1 MKLKL
6 KILNYLFLQDEYY
19 LNIKSTLGL
28 IIITSIALLQNNNN
42 EDPLVGE
49 LMKVIVE
56 INKLELKT
64 IKGQT
69 LLHLCL
75 NYDTNV
81 DNIFTTGIC
90 W

>member
-1 MKLKL
+1 M
-6 KILNYLFLQDEYY
+6 
-19 LNIKSTLGL
+19 KSTLGL
-28 IIITSIALLQNNNN
+28 IIITSIALLQNSNKD
-42 EDPLVGE
+42 DPVVGD

-64 IKGQT
+64 DKGET

-81 DNIFTTGIC
+81 DNIFTTGVC

>member
-1 MKLKL
+1 MQIIVELNKLKVR
-6 KILNYLFLQDEYY
+6 
-19 LNIKSTLGL
+19 T
-28 IIITSIALLQNNNN
+28 
-42 EDPLVGE
+42 
-49 LMKVIVE
+49 
-56 INKLELKT
+56 KT
-64 IKGQT
+64 EQT

>member
-1 MKLKL
+1 MLAK
-6 KILNYLFLQDEYY
+6 D
-19 LNIKSTLGL
+19 
-28 IIITSIALLQNNNN
+28 QNS
-42 EDPLVGE
+42 EDPLTGDVI
-49 LMKVIVE
+49 KTIVE
-56 INKLELKT
+56 INKLKLRTREE
-64 IKGQT
+64 QT

>member
-1 MKLKL
+1 MNEFE
-6 KILNYLFLQDEYY
+6 IRNYLFLQDEYY
-19 LNIKSTLGL
+19 AYIRSTLGL
-28 IIITSIALLQNNNN
+28 IIITSMALFQNDNN

-56 INKLELKT
+56 INRLELKT
-64 IKGQT
+64 NKGLT
-69 LLHLCL
+69 LLHLSL
-75 NYDTNV
+75 NYDTHI

>member
-1 MKLKL
+1 M
-6 KILNYLFLQDEYY
+6 FGQDCNAE
-19 LNIKSTLGL
+19 N
-28 IIITSIALLQNNNN
+28 
-42 EDPLVGE
+42 PLVGDI
-49 LMKVIVE
+49 MKIIVE
-56 INKLELKT
+56 LNRLELRTKD
-64 IKGQT
+64 GQM

>member
-1 MKLKL
+1 ML
-6 KILNYLFLQDEYY
+6 
-19 LNIKSTLGL
+19 STLGL
-28 IIITSIALLQNNNN
+28 IMITSITLELDDQLCH
-42 EDPLVGE
+42 DPLLGDV
-49 LMKVIVE
+49 MKTIVE
-56 INKLELKT
+56 INKLELRTKED
-64 IKGQT
+64 QT

>member
-1 MKLKL
+1 MAK
-6 KILNYLFLQDEYY
+6 NQDPD
-19 LNIKSTLGL
+19 
-28 IIITSIALLQNNNN
+28 
-42 EDPLVGE
+42 DPLIGDI
-49 LMKVIVE
+49 MNIIVE
-56 INKLELKT
+56 INKLKLRTKEN
-64 IKGQT
+64 QT

>member
-1 MKLKL
+1 M
-6 KILNYLFLQDEYY
+6 
-19 LNIKSTLGL
+19 KSTLGL

-42 EDPLVGE
+42 EDPLVGD

-64 IKGQT
+64 NKGQT

>member
-1 MKLKL
+1 MLAKD
-6 KILNYLFLQDEYY
+6 Q
-19 LNIKSTLGL
+19 S
-28 IIITSIALLQNNNN
+28 S
-42 EDPLVGE
+42 EDPLTGDVI
-49 LMKVIVE
+49 KAIVE
-56 INKLELKT
+56 INKLKIRTREE
-64 IKGQT
+64 QT